1 MSLFNRIRIRFQNR
15 SWASP
20 DRFVVEGSREDF
32 TAAMELRQR
41 HATSDTNATPST
53 SILSSSH
60 TQEDKTEIVV
70 AYDVAMLV
78 LIFLASLIGVA
89 GAIYML
95 ILYDLDEAEAAK
107 IRFPTSLQVA
117 QELGQEL
124 KALTEHSY
132 GRILV
137 AHGLLYLF
145 LQSWAIPGTVFVNL
159 LGGALFGLLVG
170 FPLCLFYNTLGSCF
184 MYGLSYRYGGK
195 LVQKY
200 LAARLAQMR
209 TMIDAHRDDL
219 TLYMIFLRIFPFS
232 PNWFMNMSS
241 PHVDIP
247 LLQFAPSVA
256 IGLTPYN
263 FLSCKAGLILSALQS
278 KSDIIDTATTIQLIV
293 VAVGGFVGLPILRR
307 RFAT

>member
-1 MSLFNRIRIRFQNR
+1 
-15 SWASP
+15 
-20 DRFVVEGSREDF
+20 
-32 TAAMELRQR
+32 MELRHR
-41 HATSDTNATPST
+41 RNENAAPEA
-53 SILSSSH
+53 
-60 TQEDKTEIVV
+60 QDAEDKSKEEIVV
-70 AYDVAMLV
+70 IHDVVMLV
-78 LIFLASLIGVA
+78 LIFFTSLTAVA
-89 GAIYML
+89 AAIYML
-95 ILYDLDEAEAAK
+95 ILHDLEEVEAAR

-117 QELGQEL
+117 QELGH
-124 KALTEHSY
+124 ALQDMTDHSP
-132 GRILV
+132 GRVLI

-159 LGGALFGLLVG
+159 LGGALFGLAIG

-195 LVQKY
+195 LVKKY
-200 LAARLAQMR
+200 LSARLEHMH
-209 TMIDAHRDDL
+209 TMIDAHRNDL

-247 LLQFAPSVA
+247 LTQFAPSVA

-293 VAVGGFVGLPILRR
+293 VAVGGIVGLPMLKA
-307 RFAT
+307 RFA